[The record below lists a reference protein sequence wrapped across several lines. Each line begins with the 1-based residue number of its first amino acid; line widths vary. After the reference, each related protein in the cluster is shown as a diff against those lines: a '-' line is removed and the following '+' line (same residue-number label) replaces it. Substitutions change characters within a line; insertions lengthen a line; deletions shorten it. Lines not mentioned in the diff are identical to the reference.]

1 MNTQSQ
7 SVLDFWFG
15 APPGSYHQQWFRKD
29 SDFDTEV
36 NTLFEDLY
44 WVLAA
49 SPSDYWL
56 TTPKESLAKI
66 VVLDQFPRN
75 MFRNMPQSFAADAQ
89 ALTAAELA
97 IERGYDTQLLP
108 VERLFLYTPFEHS
121 EKLAHQNRSVKYFEA
136 LVSDAPELA
145 SSLDYAHRHRD
156 IIARFGRFPHRNNI
170 LGRQS
175 TADEIAFL
183 QQPESSF

>member
-1 MNTQSQ
+1 MNTESQ

-15 APPGSYHQQWFRKD
+15 VPPGPYRQQWFDKNP
-29 SDFDTEV
+29 DFDTQV
-36 NTLFEDLY
+36 KTLFEDIYRSLT
-44 WVLAA
+44 AA
-49 SPSDYWL
+49 PTDHWL

-75 MFRNMPQSFAADAQ
+75 MFRHTPHSFATDVQ

-97 IERGYDTQLLP
+97 IERGYGTQLLP

-121 EKLAHQNRSVKYFEA
+121 EELAHQNRSVKYFEA
-136 LVSDAPELA
+136 LIADAPELA
-145 SSLDYAHRHRD
+145 SSLDYAHRHRE
-156 IIARFGRFPHRNNI
+156 IIVQFGRFPHRNLI

-175 TADEIAFL
+175 TAEEIAFL
-183 QQPESSF
+183 QQPGSSF

>member
-15 APPGSYHQQWFRKD
+15 VPSGPYRQQWFRKD
-29 SDFDTEV
+29 SDFDTEIR
-36 NTLFEDLY
+36 TLFESLY
-44 WVLAA
+44 WTLLE
-49 SPSDYWL
+49 SLPDFWL

-89 ALTAAELA
+89 ALTTAELA

-121 EKLAHQNRSVKYFEA
+121 EELAHQNRSVKYFEA

-145 SSLDYAHRHRD
+145 SSVDYAHRHQE

-175 TADEIAFL
+175 TAEEIAFL
-183 QQPESSF
+183 QQPGSSF

>member
-15 APPGSYHQQWFRKD
+15 VPPGAYHQQWFRKD
-29 SDFDTEV
+29 SDFDAEIK
-36 NTLFEDLY
+36 TLFEGIY
-44 WVLAA
+44 WTLLE
-49 SPSDYWL
+49 SSSDSWL

-75 MFRNMPQSFAADAQ
+75 MFRNTPQSFAADAQ

-97 IERGYDTQLLP
+97 IERGYDRQLLP

-121 EKLAHQNRSVKYFEA
+121 EKLAYQNLSVKYFDT

-145 SSLDYAHRHRD
+145 SSLDYARRHRE
-156 IIARFGRFPHRNNI
+156 IIAQFGRFPHRNNI

-175 TADEIAFL
+175 TAEEIAFL
-183 QQPESSF
+183 QQPGSSF